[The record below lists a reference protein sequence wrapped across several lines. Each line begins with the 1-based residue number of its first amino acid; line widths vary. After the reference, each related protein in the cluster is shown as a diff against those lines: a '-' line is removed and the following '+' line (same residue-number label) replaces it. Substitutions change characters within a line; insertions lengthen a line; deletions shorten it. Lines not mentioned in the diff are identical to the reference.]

1 MKQDPF
7 ANVYRALTPKELAEM
22 FMNPNAPKTEAE
34 HWAVRE
40 IERLRAE
47 IERMRDEDT
56 KTRHALKGWVFVC
69 PDGGDEPTHE
79 RVSAVVAEVEK
90 LRAELALEK
99 SGFVL
104 QRGRIEKLRAKI
116 DELMRSHEMIADV
129 MRKES
134 NRADEAWAEVERQRA
149 EIERLR
155 SQVEAVNL
163 LKAEI
168 TLLRKALEPLAQL
181 YLWPDDIGEDMANL
195 IRSDDDWS
203 EEANEDA
210 DSDVFIKRKYIRAAR
225 HALEGKP

>member
-1 MKQDPF
+1 MTDKIKEIRDRVEQDVAKGP
-7 ANVYRALTPKELAEM
+7 ANKEIYLVHKDRAFLL
-22 FMNPNAPKTEAE
+22 
-34 HWAVRE
+34 
-40 IERLRAE
+40 
-47 IERMRDEDT
+47 
-56 KTRHALKGWVFVC
+56 
-69 PDGGDEPTHE
+69 
-79 RVSAVVAEVEK
+79 AEVE
-90 LRAELALEK
+90 
-99 SGFVL
+99 
-104 QRGRIEKLRAKI
+104 
-116 DELMRSHEMIADV
+116 
-129 MRKES
+129 
-134 NRADEAWAEVERQRA
+134 NQRA

-181 YLWPDDIGEDMANL
+181 YLWPDDLGEDMANL

>member
-1 MKQDPF
+1 MSDDKIEEI
-7 ANVYRALTPKELAEM
+7 RAKLARLTSHVSLVSAEM
-22 FMNPNAPKTEAE
+22 
-34 HWAVRE
+34 R
-40 IERLRAE
+40 R
-47 IERMRDEDT
+47 
-56 KTRHALKGWVFVC
+56 
-69 PDGGDEPTHE
+69 
-79 RVSAVVAEVEK
+79 
-90 LRAELALEK
+90 K
-99 SGFVL
+99 S
-104 QRGRIEKLRAKI
+104 
-116 DELMRSHEMIADV
+116 D
-129 MRKES
+129 
-134 NRADEAWAEVERQRA
+134 RADEAWAEVERQRA

-181 YLWPDDIGEDMANL
+181 YLWPDDLGEDMANL